1 MKHETGPVPE
11 TPADADNASAASL
24 IAPDE
29 RAVTDTHTT
38 VSTDA
43 APPAE
48 EHIAPTGGWGEWA
61 VTVAIAAAGVTV
73 LVDGLLQKP
82 SMSASGVGA
91 DFLPKIIG
99 PLLIVLAIALA
110 VQLFRGKYGEPEQA
124 EGDVDLR
131 TTQWIPLVVSVA
143 ALVIFVFAVEP
154 VGYIIT
160 TTVVFWII
168 AWAMGARK
176 YLTSLL
182 IGFILATVIYFVFT
196 RLLSIHLPGG
206 VLEYIPFLE
215 GII

>member
-1 MKHETGPVPE
+1 MKHETDPVPTVPESEPEAVVDE
-11 TPADADNASAASL
+11 TTEL
-24 IAPDE
+24 
-29 RAVTDTHTT
+29 H
-38 VSTDA
+38 
-43 APPAE
+43 E
-48 EHIAPTGGWGEWA
+48 EHLAPTGGWGEWA
-61 VTVAIAAAGVTV
+61 VAVAIGAAGITV

-99 PLLIVLAIALA
+99 PLLIVLAIALV

-131 TTQWIPLVVSVA
+131 TTRWVPLAVTVA
-143 ALVIFVFAVEP
+143 ALVTFVFAVEP
-154 VGYIIT
+154 VGYIVT
-160 TTVVFWII
+160 ATVVFWII

-182 IGFILATVIYFVFT
+182 IGFILATIIYFVFT
-196 RLLSIHLPGG
+196 RLLSIHLPAGF
-206 VLEYIPFLE
+206 LDNIAFLE